1 MKNRGLLVSLLIA
14 VLVCGANGQ
23 PTTTAPATDERK
35 TPAEWL
41 QVIKAQNI
49 ECRKYEDAHPADTLV
64 SYGATQIFPAYHSVD
79 HIAQWPAKYR
89 EGYQAYQKWWKSD
102 GEAEFKKW
110 RVAGFPVTSD
120 PHYYLLFVIA
130 MTMSDTPGADAPDI
144 TKYKRTIVD
153 RGRKLFLQGC
163 SGQKLSQSEL
173 AELRLYAMYFGQIN
187 VWPPCQLPSYLGWMD
202 TIAVGCN
209 MDQGS
214 VGTVAPDFT
223 LPQMEEILARP
234 TYSDKDPYDEMNV
247 FRPAILTGILNV
259 MSGYEAT
266 PASHKGRPW
275 VQAKPYAHEFQH
287 PVTLSSFRGKKPVL
301 LMFEDASD
309 TWFCCGHVVP
319 LWGPL
324 YEAMHDRVGIFF
336 VHTTIP
342 DQIGPGY
349 PGGDMSIPG
358 QKSLQ
363 AATPEQRARTAKMCY
378 MLFPLL
384 PVPYL
389 LDDPAQHVKNAYR
402 CGGGETSSVLIDL
415 QGTISFS
422 LFLQPHCNDY
432 MWLDS
437 HATFSVPAR
446 DERVMNLVES
456 NLKTLLDAHGV
467 WTKDMKVTIPDWQL
481 SPTAENTQLKS
492 VDTKAGLITIAD
504 KDNKLLTIAVDG
516 GCRILLGPKR
526 GTIADLQPGQT
537 MSIYYDQQPA
547 NGSSGVARLIATP
560 DAYQNYWCAGLWV
573 PAVVESVDPQKS
585 TIQAKLTLSEQDC
598 KGAAFWKTAS
608 PEMIQA
614 LGNNAAGVQQTFDIL
629 CPKSGRELTLH
640 ADRATEIFLDGMK
653 AKLPTLKPGDHL
665 GIPLTDLQSN
675 DAWPT
680 FIRVY
685 RY

>member
-1 MKNRGLLVSLLIA
+1 
-14 VLVCGANGQ
+14 
-23 PTTTAPATDERK
+23 
-35 TPAEWL
+35 
-41 QVIKAQNI
+41 
-49 ECRKYEDAHPADTLV
+49 
-64 SYGATQIFPAYHSVD
+64 
-79 HIAQWPAKYR
+79 
-89 EGYQAYQKWWKSD
+89 
-102 GEAEFKKW
+102 
-110 RVAGFPVTSD
+110 
-120 PHYYLLFVIA
+120 
-130 MTMSDTPGADAPDI
+130 
-144 TKYKRTIVD
+144 
-153 RGRKLFLQGC
+153 
-163 SGQKLSQSEL
+163 
-173 AELRLYAMYFGQIN
+173 
-187 VWPPCQLPSYLGWMD
+187 
-202 TIAVGCN
+202 
-209 MDQGS
+209 
-214 VGTVAPDFT
+214 
-223 LPQMEEILARP
+223 
-234 TYSDKDPYDEMNV
+234 
-247 FRPAILTGILNV
+247 
-259 MSGYEAT
+259 
-266 PASHKGRPW
+266 
-275 VQAKPYAHEFQH
+275 
-287 PVTLSSFRGKKPVL
+287 
-301 LMFEDASD
+301 
-309 TWFCCGHVVP
+309 
-319 LWGPL
+319 
-324 YEAMHDRVGIFF
+324 
-336 VHTTIP
+336 
-342 DQIGPGY
+342 
-349 PGGDMSIPG
+349 MSIPG